1 MAELSI
7 GQVAQQVGV
16 ATSTLRY
23 YEDIGLLNPTRRVG
37 GRRQY
42 DDSVLQRLALIQ
54 TSQRAG
60 FTLAEVGVL
69 LNNVLDSESRGHD
82 WQALAQ
88 RKLDEMDAMQR
99 HIERMKG
106 LLQDM
111 IACDESGLADCIV
124 STGER
129 HSVTEF

>member
-1 MAELSI
+1 MPNLSI
-7 GQVAQQVGV
+7 GQVAQRAGV

-23 YEDIGLLNPTRRVG
+23 YEDIGLLAPSARIS

-42 DDSVLQRLALIQ
+42 DESVFQRLALIQ
-54 TSQRAG
+54 TGQRAG

-69 LNNVLDSESRGHD
+69 LNNVLNAEARGDDD
-82 WQALAQ
+82 WQALAH

-99 HIERMKG
+99 NIERMKG

-124 STGER
+124 STGQR
-129 HSVTEF
+129 HAAL